1 MGRETAKM
9 FDFKLMH
16 SQKVPVRHGTEN
28 PKNKVCVTLDSQQ
41 VEIIKSSLNHSISD
55 ILVQYIY
62 DYRFSPMSVSD
73 IQELVDSSE
82 EVIARKQI
90 LELLCRCKDGVT
102 D

>member
-1 MGRETAKM
+1 MSNEKV
-9 FDFKLMH
+9 
-16 SQKVPVRHGTEN
+16 KVPVGPGTEN

-62 DYRFSPMSVSD
+62 DYRFSPMSVFE

-90 LELLCRCKDGVT
+90 LNLLEQLKENE
-102 D
+102 